1 MVSGGIRKNFRISTE
16 SIGLQLSHSIEK
28 DCKQRMMAKNNL
40 KTVDDAKK
48 QFETNFLPGIANDGS
63 VPDIS
68 VSGLGKEHLRL
79 W

>member
-1 MVSGGIRKNFRISTE
+1 MR
-16 SIGLQLSHSIEK
+16 
-28 DCKQRMMAKNNL
+28 AKNNL
-40 KTVDDAKK
+40 KKVDDAKK
-48 QFETNFLPGIANDGS
+48 KQFEKRFLPGIANDGS